1 MTSKPRTRDENQL
14 VRVTS
19 WTGHDGGV
27 AEPVAVFAEVYLG
40 SAPVVNAAVM
50 LEVEVE
56 DENGT
61 IFALLPLSMQDD
73 GRGGKTDFYH
83 FLHKFF
89 KI

>member
-1 MTSKPRTRDENQL
+1 MTSKPRTRNENQL
-14 VRVTS
+14 VRVNS

-27 AEPVAVFAEVYLG
+27 AVPVAVFAEVYLG
-40 SAPVVNAAVM
+40 SSPVVNAAVM

-73 GRGGKTDFYH
+73 GRGGRTY
-83 FLHKFF
+83 
-89 KI
+89 ITI

>member
-1 MTSKPRTRDENQL
+1 M
-14 VRVTS
+14 RVTS
-19 WTGHDGGV
+19 WTSHDQGF
-27 AEPVAVFAEVYLG
+27 ALPVAVFAEVYLG
-40 SAPVVNAAVM
+40 IAPVVNASVM

-83 FLHKFF
+83 FLHRFF